1 MEENNTQNSQYQIT
15 DVLPKYA
22 KIDQIYQQILK
33 THILTF
39 DEQYQLSNFY
49 NQFKNLENFA
59 NAVLDFITSKDKQK
73 QEQLFSI
80 LQKVLKKNI
89 EKYNDNNVFF
99 DSIDTFE
106 ICWNRSNSFE
116 SKIKFQEKRTNN
128 QYIELRDT
136 NNALESAS

>member
-59 NAVLDFITSKDKQK
+59 NAVLDFITSKEKEKQ
-73 QEQLFSI
+73 
-80 LQKVLKKNI
+80 LQFFRYC
-89 EKYNDNNVFF
+89 EK
-99 DSIDTFE
+99 
-106 ICWNRSNSFE
+106 
-116 SKIKFQEKRTNN
+116 
-128 QYIELRDT
+128 
-136 NNALESAS
+136 